1 MLTARRHEPTY
12 LNLHTAQRAAELAE
26 RLIDLDG
33 HGRASVRGGGH
44 RRSNDRRAFA
54 LEGVRAPDDI
64 SRQTETAGH
73 CSTR

>member
-33 HGRASVRGGGH
+33 HG
-44 RRSNDRRAFA
+44 
-54 LEGVRAPDDI
+54 
-64 SRQTETAGH
+64 
-73 CSTR
+73 